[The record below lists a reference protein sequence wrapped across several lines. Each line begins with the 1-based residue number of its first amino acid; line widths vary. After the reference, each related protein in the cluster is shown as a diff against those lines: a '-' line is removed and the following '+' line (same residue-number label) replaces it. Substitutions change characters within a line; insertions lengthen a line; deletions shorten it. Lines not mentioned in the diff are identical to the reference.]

1 MSNIKDRAGQLRR
14 LQNDETFKGLMEEVR
29 QQQIDLFLDSSATI
43 IEIEKARAIVAAL
56 DSINRIIQSGLDAEA
71 VYDAKAAK

>member
-1 MSNIKDRAGQLRR
+1 MSKIKDRAGQLRR

-43 IEIEKARAIVAAL
+43 IEIEKARAIIAAL
-56 DSINRIIQSGLDAEA
+56 DSINGIIQSGLDAEA
-71 VYDAKAAK
+71 VYDAKNS

>member
-43 IEIEKARAIVAAL
+43 IEIEKARAIIAAL
-56 DSINRIIQSGLDAEA
+56 DSINGIIQSGLDAEA
-71 VYDAKAAK
+71 VYDAKNS